1 MSDQSTKE
9 PSLFDPVWGARNIGK
24 EINLGPRQA
33 LYLLEIGAL
42 PARKLANRWVAER
55 GTLRAAITGKALSE
69 M

>member
-1 MSDQSTKE
+1 MNDQSTKE

-42 PARKLANRWVAER
+42 PARKLGSRWVAER
-55 GTLRAAITGKALSE
+55 GKLREFFAGDSTKAA
-69 M
+69 